1 MAPESPG
8 GGSPRYLSG
17 TPTDQAW
24 GFAGPEIGI
33 WCLAWV
39 RLGGSFPG
47 QMLSVCIFYEK

>member
-8 GGSPRYLSG
+8 RASPRYLSG
-17 TPTDQAW
+17 TPSDQAW